1 MNWLRGFMQGRRGPD
16 PLTLALLVVYW
27 PFSFLGRLPGFRFC
41 SVLALVLLAVAVY
54 RIFSKDLIRRE
65 RENRLFLNYWRRL
78 RAWLGSLSPGNI
90 RQKIT
95 AFFPGRRTGK
105 GQGAAPKTAAA
116 FGDSSGR
123 EKDTGHEYFSCP
135 FCGQSLRIP
144 RISGEILVTCPKCG
158 RKFDKK
164 F

>member
-1 MNWLRGFMQGRRGPD
+1 MAARLYAGPAGTGSPDSGSFWLFIGPF
-16 PLTLALLVVYW
+16 PFWAAFRASVSAAYW
-27 PFSFLGRLPGFRFC
+27 PWS
-41 SVLALVLLAVAVY
+41 LLAVAVY

-90 RQKIT
+90 RQKSLLFSP
-95 AFFPGRRTGK
+95 AGAPGK